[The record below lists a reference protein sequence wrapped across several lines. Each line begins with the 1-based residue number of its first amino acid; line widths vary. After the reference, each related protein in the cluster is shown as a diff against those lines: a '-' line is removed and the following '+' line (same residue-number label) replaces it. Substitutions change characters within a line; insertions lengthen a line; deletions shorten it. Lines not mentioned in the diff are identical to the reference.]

1 MKKVKVDCSPHPDK
15 FVNVEIPDGAICKY
29 GDKDEK
35 VEIGKRKYRVIKV
48 FNKDGE
54 QIGIVDRLTAKYV
67 YVAPVTEMSAEE
79 QKMNSECGVTIETI
93 IKKNENTPSAEEVEK
108 SFSEDKPLPPE
119 DIENVMNCCGI
130 EPPYRQAPI
139 TDEEIKRI
147 EEPCYCKPVGPQ
159 EPIVIKEGK
168 IKSFFKKL
176 FGKK

>member
-1 MKKVKVDCSPHPDK
+1 MKTVKLDCSPHPDK

-67 YVAPVTEMSAEE
+67 YVAPVTEPIEDKPVE
-79 QKMNSECGVTIETI
+79 LRPIKDETIETL
-93 IKKNENTPSAEEVEK
+93 VE
-108 SFSEDKPLPPE
+108 D
-119 DIENVMNCCGI
+119 CCNL
-130 EPPYRQAPI
+130 EPPYRQKPI
-139 TDEEIKRI
+139 TEEEIKEI
-147 EEPCYCKPVGPQ
+147 EKPCCKPIGPQ
-159 EPIVIKEGK
+159 EPIKIKEGK
-168 IKSFFKKL
+168 IKAFFKRL